1 VFGCTITI
9 RELWMKILQQSPEGL
24 NQHDANCFIDKLL
37 IPCLNLLNPR
47 DPRNAHS
54 CMTEVLEWI
63 CSILSRGSDWTDTQQ
78 HYKVSRLQSSQ
89 FMLYFGLSVSHCF
102 TQPPTIHSKKKAPF
116 TQAVKKL
123 QTAHERCLK
132 EEKEPWIKSRGKGI
146 VCIRDSGINNKT
158 FVDYYWGKL

>member
-1 VFGCTITI
+1 
-9 RELWMKILQQSPEGL
+9 MQILQQSPDGL

-37 IPCLNLLNPR
+37 KPCLNLLNPR

-63 CSILSRGSDWTDTQQ
+63 LNILSRGSDWTDTQQ
-78 HYKVSRLQSSQ
+78 HYKVSRLLSSQ

-102 TQPPTIHSKKKAPF
+102 TQLPTIQSNKKAPF
-116 TQAVKKL
+116 IQAVKKL
-123 QTAHERCLK
+123 QTAHEQCLK
-132 EEKEPWIKSRGKGI
+132 EKKEPWLKSTGKGI
-146 VCIRDSGINNKT
+146 VCIRDNGIKKKT